1 MLSQSLSHRD
11 VKKAH
16 DDHLHHYSHNIFS
29 LIWRP
34 PRIAIPDGTLY
45 MRGISAIDKIVHLH
59 VSLYTICTK
68 LYKLNICVWANLII
82 VYLHINQRVH
92 FPRYQST
99 SSRNV
104 VKYEQLK
111 YCQTLF
117 QNKNQSLVF
126 QSSCLYSQHL
136 PGTPLNAVHILEILK
151 IYQNFPDGC
160 VKLTG
165 TNFFSLDINQ
175 FCRKISTLN
184 HQNIFWRAKIR
195 GKIQIL
201 NC

>member
-1 MLSQSLSHRD
+1 MGPCIWGAFLLSI
-11 VKKAH
+11 K
-16 DDHLHHYSHNIFS
+16 
-29 LIWRP
+29 
-34 PRIAIPDGTLY
+34 LY
-45 MRGISAIDKIVHLH
+45 ICMSAYIQFVLN
-59 VSLYTICTK
+59 
-68 LYKLNICVWANLII
+68 YKLNICVWANLRI
-82 VYLHINQRVH
+82 VYLHISHRVH

-175 FCRKISTLN
+175 FCRKISTLESSKDFLTC
-184 HQNIFWRAKIR
+184 QN
-195 GKIQIL
+195 
-201 NC
+201 

>member
-1 MLSQSLSHRD
+1 
-11 VKKAH
+11 
-16 DDHLHHYSHNIFS
+16 
-29 LIWRP
+29 
-34 PRIAIPDGTLY
+34 

-68 LYKLNICVWANLII
+68 LYKLNICIWANLRI
-82 VYLHINQRVH
+82 VYLHISHRVH
-92 FPRYQST
+92 FPSYQST
-99 SSRNV
+99 FSRNV

-175 FCRKISTLN
+175 FCRKISTLF
-184 HQNIFWRAKIR
+184 IKRFFDVPKLEAKFKYLIVSH
-195 GKIQIL
+195 
-201 NC
+201 NNS